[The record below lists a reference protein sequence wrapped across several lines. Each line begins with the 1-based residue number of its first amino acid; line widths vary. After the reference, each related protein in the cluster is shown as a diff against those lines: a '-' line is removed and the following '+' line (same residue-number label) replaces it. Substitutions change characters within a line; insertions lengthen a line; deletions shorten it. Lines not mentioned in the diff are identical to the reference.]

1 VLELIRVSPNWRGA
15 LSVALVRPTGV
26 PERRHGEDPWVRSTA
41 KRPRRVTDDLA
52 WLRGAVEDPE
62 PHGLKPLP
70 DHGVVVAWAP
80 DEQVVDRLR
89 RLRDR
94 AVLEAAGF
102 LLFEDESGED

>member
-1 VLELIRVSPNWRGA
+1 MLELIHVSPNWRGA

-26 PERRHGEDPWVRSTA
+26 PERRHDHDPWEPGPA
-41 KRPRRVTDDLA
+41 DRPRRLTDDLA
-52 WLRGAVEDPE
+52 WLRVALEDPE

-70 DHGVVVAWAP
+70 DHGVVLAWEPAE
-80 DEQVVDRLR
+80 DVVDRLR

-102 LLFEDESGED
+102 QLFEDEARAD

>member
-1 VLELIRVSPNWRGA
+1 MLELIHVSPNWRVA

-26 PERRHGEDPWVRSTA
+26 PERRRGEDPWEWARA
-41 KRPRRVTDDLA
+41 DRPRRLADDLV
-52 WLRGAVEDPE
+52 WLRVALEDPE

-70 DHGVVVAWAP
+70 DHGVVVAWLP
-80 DEQVVDRLR
+80 DGNVVERLR

-102 LLFEDESGED
+102 LLFEDEAGGH